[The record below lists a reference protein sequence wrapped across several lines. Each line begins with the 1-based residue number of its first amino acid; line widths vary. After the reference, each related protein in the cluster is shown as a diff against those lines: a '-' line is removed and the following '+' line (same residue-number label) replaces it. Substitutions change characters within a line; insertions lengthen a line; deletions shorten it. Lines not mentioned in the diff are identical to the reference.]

1 MHQYQAAFTVTERG
15 SSVSL
20 ELGCSE
26 CEIQP
31 HLADKF
37 SLVQLQMS
45 SFLRLQGQEIRA
57 GLVTWADSQDAAD
70 LKFNDS
76 SVSRPISLLGVL
88 LFLQLELR
96 SP

>member
-1 MHQYQAAFTVTERG
+1 MMHQYQAAFTVTERG

-76 SVSRPISLLGVL
+76 SVSRPISL
-88 LFLQLELR
+88 
-96 SP
+96 

>member
-1 MHQYQAAFTVTERG
+1 MYQYQAAFTVTERG

-37 SLVQLQMS
+37 SLVQLQVS
-45 SFLRLQGQEIRA
+45 SFRLQGQEIRA

-76 SVSRPISLLGVL
+76 SVSRPISL
-88 LFLQLELR
+88 
-96 SP
+96 